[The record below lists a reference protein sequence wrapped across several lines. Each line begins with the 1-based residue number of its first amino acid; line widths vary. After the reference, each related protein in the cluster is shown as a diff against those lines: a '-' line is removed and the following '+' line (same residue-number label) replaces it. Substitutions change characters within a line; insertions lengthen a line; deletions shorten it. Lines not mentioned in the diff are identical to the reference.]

1 MLFFYHY
8 SLSVFLNRYKI
19 DKNTCK
25 NILFLK
31 IVNIKKIFL
40 NYEFKSRWLNRTYD
54 GIMN

>member
-40 NYEFKSRWLNRTYD
+40 NYEFKSR
-54 GIMN
+54 